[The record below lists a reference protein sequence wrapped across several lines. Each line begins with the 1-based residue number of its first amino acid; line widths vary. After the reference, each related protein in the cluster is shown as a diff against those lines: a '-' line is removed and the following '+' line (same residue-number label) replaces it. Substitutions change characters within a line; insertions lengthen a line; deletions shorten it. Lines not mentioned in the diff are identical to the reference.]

1 MTASTR
7 NDVPAQRHI
16 DAFLE
21 MMSAERGAAANTL
34 DAYGRDLSAYA
45 AFLLVRRRAATEAAP
60 ADVEAFAAAMR
71 SEGLSRATQMR
82 RLSAVRQFH
91 RFLYAEQVAAD
102 NPAAGVASPRRAR
115 PLPDVLTR
123 AEVEAM
129 LAAAAEAVGRPASPA
144 RRLKALKVRCLVELL
159 ASTGLRVSELLAL
172 PLRTAQVADGIVDVR
187 GKGGRER
194 LVPVSARALDAA
206 AAYAGAVKDD
216 CDTRK
221 RPLPRFLF
229 PGRDGKAAMT
239 RQAAAL
245 ELKALAISAGLDPAR
260 VHPHVLRHAFATR
273 LVDAGADL
281 RAVQQLLGHADISTT
296 QIYTHVAGER
306 LRQVVETH
314 HPLAQARTGQRR
326 G

>member
-1 MTASTR
+1 MIASTR
-7 NDVPAQRHI
+7 SDARHV

-34 DAYGRDLSAYA
+34 DAYRRDLSAYSG
-45 AFLLVRRRAATEAAP
+45 FLLARGRAAAAATP
-60 ADVEAFAAAMR
+60 ADVEAFAAALR
-71 SEGLSRATQMR
+71 EEGLSRATQMR

-91 RFLYAEQVAAD
+91 RFLYGEQIAAD
-102 NPAAGVASPRRAR
+102 NPAAGIASPRRAR
-115 PLPDVLTR
+115 PLPDVLTP
-123 AEVEAM
+123 ADVQAM
-129 LAAAAEAVGRPASPA
+129 LAAAAEAAARPASPA
-144 RRLKALKVRCLVELL
+144 RRLKALKMRCLVELL
-159 ASTGLRVSELLAL
+159 ACSGLRVSELLAL
-172 PLRTAQVADGIVDVR
+172 PLRTAGSAEGILDVR

-194 LVPVSARALDAA
+194 LVPVADRALVAA
-206 AAYAGAVKDD
+206 AEYAQALKAQ
-216 CDTRK
+216 CEAASA
-221 RPLPRFLF
+221 PLPRFLF
-229 PGRDGKAAMT
+229 PGRSGRTPMT
-239 RQAAAL
+239 RQAVGL
-245 ELKALAISAGLDPAR
+245 DLKALARTAGVDPAR

-314 HPLAQARTGQRR
+314 HPLARSRAGQQR